1 MSETT
6 PANNCASVQHKRG
19 TAADIAAHNPM
30 LAEGEFGVE
39 TDTFKVKVG
48 DGTKTWT
55 ALPYIGGA
63 GIRVDTLSN
72 LATQNPEL
80 SPKEF
85 AVGYVPNADYAA
97 DTAPGQYVIKI
108 NQSPTDRVTWSNS
121 VIAPLVPSNTRG
133 ITGAA
138 TITNMVSL
146 TNAQYTALA
155 TKNASTLYIIV
166 D

>member
-1 MSETT
+1 MSERLPT
-6 PANNCASVQHKRG
+6 VQHKRG
-19 TAADIAAHNPM
+19 TAADIAAHNPV

-55 ALPYIGGA
+55 VLPYVGG
-63 GIRVDTLSN
+63 GVRVDTLTN
-72 LATQNPEL
+72 LAAQNPEL

-85 AVGYVPNADYAA
+85 AVGYVPNADYTA
-97 DTAPGQYVIKI
+97 DTVPGQYVIKI
-108 NQSPTDRVTWSNS
+108 NQSPTEKVTWGNS

-138 TITNMVSL
+138 AITNMVSM
-146 TNAQYTALA
+146 TSAQYTALA
-155 TKNASTLYIIV
+155 VKNPSTLYIIL